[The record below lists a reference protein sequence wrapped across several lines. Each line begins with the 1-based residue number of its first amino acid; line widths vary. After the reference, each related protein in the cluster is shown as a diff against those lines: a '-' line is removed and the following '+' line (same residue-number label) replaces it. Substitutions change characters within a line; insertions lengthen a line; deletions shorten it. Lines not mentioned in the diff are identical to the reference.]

1 MTDKYKD
8 VFWGEVYSNTPFS
21 NWDFEEGPLLIQDS
35 EILNAV
41 SHLSDEDIPA
51 GSKQIRIQCGMNNRE
66 QRPEIFKQKSLFLLP
81 YTNSSR
87 MIFKGEGYLDIP
99 KLDDSSIIEF
109 EINPEFKLEA
119 SSVGNS
125 EMQHLDYAFA
135 VGIVQDFVNVKN
147 LHLTIRGRKRAS
159 FNYKVTGTPMT
170 AKGVQIEVDAGYEGE
185 SELLLFEAKNND
197 VTNEI
202 IRQLFF
208 PKRKWEED
216 TTKKVR
222 SFFSQYNSDE
232 HSISFFEYGF
242 MDAMEYT
249 SLELVKSGKYL
260 LDNKK

>member
-1 MTDKYKD
+1 MTDRYKD
-8 VFWGEVYSNTPFS
+8 IFWGEVYSNTPFS
-21 NWDFEEGPLLIQDS
+21 NWNFEEGPLLIQDS

-41 SHLSDEDIPA
+41 AHLSDEDIPA
-51 GSKQIRIQCGMNNRE
+51 KSKEIRKQCGMNDRD
-66 QRPEIFKQKSLFLLP
+66 QRPEIFKQKNLFLLP
-81 YTNSSR
+81 YTNNSR
-87 MIFKGEGYLDIP
+87 IIFRGEGYIDIP
-99 KLDDSSIIEF
+99 KLDDNSIIEF
-109 EINPEFKLEA
+109 EINPKFELEA
-119 SSVGNS
+119 SSIGNS

-135 VGIVQDFVNVKN
+135 VGIVQDFVNVESIY
-147 LHLTIRGRKRAS
+147 LTIRGRKYAS
-159 FNYKVTGTPMT
+159 FDYKVMGTPMT
-170 AKGVQIEVDAGYEGE
+170 AKGVQTEVDAGYEGE
-185 SELLLFEAKNND
+185 SEILLFEAKNTS

-242 MDAMEYT
+242 MDALEYT